1 MLQFL
6 FIIGITV
13 EAMTG
18 ALAAGR
24 KNMDIMGAILIGMV
38 TALGGGAVRDL
49 ITDRH
54 PLSWIEHPGYVVIT
68 ASAAALTIIFS
79 KWIRRLARVFLIL
92 DALGL
97 AAFSVIGTKIG
108 MDLHYSPII
117 IAIIAMINGCCGGML
132 RDILC
137 NDVPLVLRKEL
148 YAIVALFAST
158 MYMTLHHFVPTW
170 VGIEFVTVALAF
182 LLRVAAIYW
191 HLEMPKFKYD
201 HPMH

>member
-1 MLQFL
+1 MLYTL
-6 FIIGITV
+6 FIMGITV

-24 KNMDIMGAILIGMV
+24 KNMDLMGAVIIGMV
-38 TALGGGAVRDL
+38 TALGGGAVRDI

-54 PLSWIEHPGYVVIT
+54 PLSWIEHPIYLVIT
-68 ASAAALTIIFS
+68 ATAAILTIIFS
-79 KWIRRLARVFLIL
+79 QWLRKLARVFLIL

-117 IAIIAMINGCCGGML
+117 IAVIAVINGTCGGML

-148 YAIVALFAST
+148 YAVIALFAST
-158 MYMTLHHFVPTW
+158 MYMTLNHFVPTW
-170 VGIEFVTVALAF
+170 VGIEFLTVAVAF
-182 LLRVAAIYW
+182 VLRLIAIYW
-191 HLEMPKFKYD
+191 HIELPKFNYD